1 MYVTFYDFLHLAY
14 KLKHNYLNSETFH
27 RKKDGKG
34 AI

>member
-1 MYVTFYDFLHLAY
+1 MFLFMFFSISAY

-34 AI
+34 AF